1 MADISY
7 DPHGAGA
14 PAKIDEAKRQKLLE
28 LVRGRALARPT
39 DLAQDE
45 VMVWPSLVVVEA
57 VCATVFLGILT
68 LLSIFVGAPLTE
80 HANANATP
88 NPSKAPWYF
97 LNLQELLL
105 HMDAGLAGVIVPT
118 TALVAIAAIPYI
130 DRSPLGVGILGTS
143 AKGRKIAGFSALFT
157 IVVTV
162 VYVVADEYLQEPG
175 VDANGEPTSTPRTGW
190 RLGNWLI
197 DFTDKHTGSDVFGSG
212 LIRWMFDI
220 SVPEFVG
227 KFIYP
232 SIVLTLTI
240 GILVGLV
247 QTLFR
252 PTRRE
257 MIIAL
262 FTGFFTIYWVLA
274 IIGTSFRGEAQDLTW
289 PWNLPLTHH

>member
-1 MADISY
+1 MAEISY
-7 DPHGAGA
+7 DPGSSG
-14 PAKIDEAKRQKLLE
+14 PATKIDEAKRQKLLE

-39 DLAQDE
+39 DLAEDE

-57 VCATVFLGILT
+57 VSATVFLGLLT
-68 LLSIFVGAPLTE
+68 LLSIFVSAPLTE
-80 HANANATP
+80 HANTNATP

-118 TALVAIAAIPYI
+118 LALVAIAAIPYF

-143 AKGRKIAGFSALFT
+143 AKGRKIAGFSALWTTAVLT
-157 IVVTV
+157 IYIVL
-162 VYVVADEYLQEPG
+162 DEVISG
-175 VDANGEPTSTPRTGW
+175 KRSGW
-190 RLGNWLI
+190 GIGNWLI
-197 DFTDKHTGSDVFGSG
+197 NFTEDHTSENIVGSG
-212 LIRWMFDI
+212 LIDFVFNV

-227 KFIYP
+227 KIVYP
-232 SIVLTLTI
+232 TIVMVVSI
-240 GILVGLV
+240 GIMVGAV
-247 QTLFR
+247 QSIFR

-262 FTGFFTIYWVLA
+262 FTGFFTAYWVLA
-274 IIGTSFRGEAQDLTW
+274 IFGTSFRGPGQDLSW